1 LAVEIMQHI
10 RNIAIIAHV
19 DHGKTTLVDCLLK
32 QSGTFRANEAKAT
45 EERIMDSMDLERE
58 KGITIRAKNAAFKY
72 KEYHVNIVDTPGH
85 ADFGG
90 EVERIMNMIDGVLL
104 VVDAADGPQAQT
116 RFVLRKALE
125 AGAKP
130 IVVINKIDRENAKPK
145 KVLDEVFDLFMSLNA
160 TDDQLDF
167 PFVFCS
173 AKEGYAV
180 TTLDDGSAGAS
191 PAVSG
196 ASPDT
201 SSTSGE
207 AVHQKKGSA
216 GAAPAAS
223 KKSAASPP
231 KATRTP
237 RPAREKNMEPLFD
250 AIVKHIPPPRAKAG
264 DGFQVLVANLDYS
277 DYLGRI
283 ALGKIMAGKVKTGDP
298 AVCLHGHGKVTSGKI
313 TTIYHFE
320 GLKRID
326 IPEAHAGDIVGLT
339 GFEEVFI
346 GETIADKPERGALP
360 YIPIDPPT
368 IQMEFAVND
377 GPLAGDDGKLVTARH
392 IWERLQKEIRTNV
405 ALRINQTDDPKIFEV
420 EGRGEMQIAILVE
433 QMRREGYEVLVS
445 RPEVLYKRDA
455 TGNLLEPIEKLYLE
469 IPQEFMGVVM
479 ENLSG
484 RKAEITNMNH
494 HADQVTIEALIPMR
508 GLIGFETD
516 LVNQTRGLGV
526 MSHLFHEYGPDRGEI
541 AARKNGSLVSMES
554 GQAMAYALNMIQ
566 ERGRLMV
573 QPGDAIYAG
582 MIVGENA
589 RENDIPVNPCKA
601 KRLTNMRST
610 GDGKGIQLSPPME
623 LSLERALEYIGSD
636 EYVEATP
643 KNLRLRK
650 KILDETKRK
659 RAEKSRV
666 IKILAE

>member
-1 LAVEIMQHI
+1 MQHI

-32 QSGTFRANEAKAT
+32 QSGTFRANQHESQD
-45 EERIMDSMDLERE
+45 ERLMDSMDLEKE

-72 KEYHVNIVDTPGH
+72 KDYHVNIVDTPGH

-104 VVDAADGPQAQT
+104 VVDAAEGPQAQT

-130 IVVINKIDRENAKPK
+130 IVVINKIDRENANPK
-145 KVLDEVFDLFMSLNA
+145 KVLDQVFELFISLNA
-160 TDDQLDF
+160 TDEQLDF
-167 PFVFCS
+167 PFIYCS
-173 AKEGYAV
+173 AKAGYAKTELEHV
-180 TTLDDGSAGAS
+180 AG
-191 PAVSG
+191 
-196 ASPDT
+196 T
-201 SSTSGE
+201 
-207 AVHQKKGSA
+207 
-216 GAAPAAS
+216 
-223 KKSAASPP
+223 
-231 KATRTP
+231 
-237 RPAREKNMEPLFD
+237 MEPLFD
-250 AIVKHIPPPRAKAG
+250 AIIKHIPPPRAKAG

-283 ALGKIMAGKVKTGDP
+283 AFGKIMAGKVKVGD
-298 AVCLHGHGKVTSGKI
+298 AACCLHGHGKVTPGKI
-313 TTIYHFE
+313 TMIYHFE
-320 GLKRID
+320 GLKRIEVQ
-326 IPEAHAGDIVGLT
+326 EAHAGDIVGIT
-339 GFEEVFI
+339 GFEDVFI
-346 GETIADKPERGALP
+346 GETIADKPEHGALP

-377 GPLAGDDGKLVTARH
+377 GPLAGQDGKLVTARH

-405 ALRINQTDDPKIFEV
+405 ALRIKQTSDPKIFEV

-445 RPEVLYKRDA
+445 RPEVLYKKDA
-455 TGNLLEPIEKLYLE
+455 NGNMLEPIERLFLE
-469 IPQEFMGVVM
+469 IPQEFMGAIM

-484 RKAEITNMNH
+484 RKAEITSMNH
-494 HADQVTIEALIPMR
+494 HGDQVTIEALVPMR

-554 GQAMAYALNMIQ
+554 GQAMAYAMNMIQ

-573 QPGDAIYAG
+573 EPGDAIYAG

-589 RENDIPVNPCKA
+589 RDNDIPVNPCKA
-601 KRLTNMRST
+601 KKLTNMRSQ
-610 GDGKGIQLSPPME
+610 GDGKGIQLNPPLK
-623 LSLERALEYIGSD
+623 LSLERALEYIDVD
-636 EYVEATP
+636 EFVEATP

-650 KILDETKRK
+650 KELDETKRK
-659 RAEKSRV
+659 RGEKSRV
-666 IKILAE
+666 LKFVEE

>member
-1 LAVEIMQHI
+1 MQHI

-32 QSGTFRANEAKAT
+32 QSGTFRANQAISH

-58 KGITIRAKNAAFKY
+58 KGITIKAKNAAFKY
-72 KEYHVNIVDTPGH
+72 KNYHVNIVDTPGH

-130 IVVINKIDRENAKPK
+130 IVVINKIDRENADPK
-145 KVLDEVFDLFMSLNA
+145 KVLDRVWDLFISLNA
-160 TDDQLDF
+160 TDEQMDFPVIYASAKGGYAKEQLDH
-167 PFVFCS
+167 
-173 AKEGYAV
+173 V
-180 TTLDDGSAGAS
+180 TGT
-191 PAVSG
+191 
-196 ASPDT
+196 
-201 SSTSGE
+201 
-207 AVHQKKGSA
+207 
-216 GAAPAAS
+216 
-223 KKSAASPP
+223 
-231 KATRTP
+231 
-237 RPAREKNMEPLFD
+237 MEPLFD
-250 AIVKHIPPPRAKAG
+250 AIIKHIPPPRAHAC
-264 DGFQVLVANLDYS
+264 DGFQLLVANLDYS

-283 ALGKIMAGKVKTGDP
+283 AFGKIYSGKIKIGDA
-298 AVCLHGHGKVTSGKI
+298 AVCLHNGGIKATGKI
-313 TTIYHFE
+313 TMIYHFE
-320 GLKRID
+320 GLKRIEVQ
-326 IPEAHAGDIVGLT
+326 EAHAGDIVGVT

-346 GETIADKPERGALP
+346 GETLADNPTRTGLP
-360 YIPIDPPT
+360 SKPIDPPT

-377 GPLAGDDGKLVTARH
+377 SPLAGQDGKLVTARH
-392 IWERLQKEIRTNV
+392 IKERLMKELRTNV
-405 ALRINQTDDPKIFEV
+405 ALRVEETADPKIFEV
-420 EGRGEMQIAILVE
+420 SGRGEMQIAILVE

-445 RPEVLYKRDA
+445 RPEVLYKKDA
-455 TGNLLEPIEKLYLE
+455 AGSLLEPIERLFLE
-469 IPQEFMGVVM
+469 IPQENMGPVL
-479 ENLSG
+479 ENLAS
-484 RKAEITNMNH
+484 RKGEILVMNH
-494 HADQVTIEALIPMR
+494 HGEHVTIEALIPMR

-541 AARKNGSLVSMES
+541 PARKNGSLVSMED
-554 GQAMAYALNMIQ
+554 GDAMAYALNMIQ

-573 QPGDAIYAG
+573 EPGDRIYKG

-601 KRLTNMRST
+601 KKLTNMRSQ
-610 GDGKGIQLSPPME
+610 GDGKGIQLNAPLK
-623 LSLERALEYIGSD
+623 LSLERALEYISSD

-650 KILDETKRK
+650 KILDENQRK
-659 RAEKSRV
+659 RAAQQRV
-666 IKILAE
+666 VKVVAE